1 MRRLAPVL
9 VLCAVACTSV
19 LYVQQQCDTLYF
31 GTARPDGTSVT
42 DAEWQEFVH
51 EVIEPRVP
59 GFTQWNAQ
67 GEWRGKSEATH
78 VVQIIHPTREQPPIA
93 QMIAEYKQRF
103 AQESVLHVRSIV
115 WLRVR

>member
-1 MRRLAPVL
+1 MRRLAPL
-9 VLCAVACTSV
+9 FILWAIGCSSV
-19 LYVQQQCDTLYF
+19 LYVREQCDTLYF

-42 DAEWQEFVH
+42 DAEWQQFVR

-59 GFTQWNAQ
+59 GFTQWNTQ
-67 GEWRGKSEATH
+67 GEWKGKSEATH
-78 VVQIIHPTREQPPIA
+78 IVQIVHSAREQPPIA

-115 WLRVR
+115 WLQVR